1 MKKTILLS
9 LMASSLLAEDDGVFM
24 SVGYQ
29 IGEAAQMVKN
39 TGEIQK
45 VSNAYENLNNLLTR
59 YNELK
64 QTASSTNSSTAQAVD
79 NLKESASR
87 LKTTPNTANQA
98 VSSALSSAVAMW
110 QVIASNLAN
119 NSLPTDKYNEI
130 NTISQSLQNT
140 LENKNTA
147 NNNITIENDY
157 EQLLTQASTIIS
169 TLQSQC
175 PGIDGGN
182 GKPWGINAS
191 GNACNIFG
199 STFSAIN
206 SMINSAKKAAEQ
218 ARRTAPEGPNQQ
230 SAFNSM
236 INSAKKAAE
245 QARRTAPE
253 GPNQQSAF
261 TDADFTKNLNQVS
274 SVINDTISYLKGDN
288 LATIYNTLQK
298 TPDSKGFH
306 SLVSR
311 SSYSYSLN
319 ETKYSEFQTTTKE
332 FGHNPF
338 RSVGLINSQSNNGAM
353 NGVGVQ
359 LGYKQFF
366 GKNKFFGI
374 RYYAFFDYNHAY
386 IKSNFFN
393 SASNVF
399 TYGAGS
405 DLLLNFINGGSDKNR
420 KVSFGIF
427 GGIALAG
434 TTWLNN
440 QSANLKIT
448 NSAYSAKIN
457 NTNFQFLF
465 NTGLRLQGIHH
476 GVELGVKIP
485 TINTNYYSFM
495 GAKLAFRRLYSVY
508 FNYVLAY

>member
-9 LMASSLLAEDDGVFM
+9 LMVSSLFAEDDGAYM

-64 QTASSTNSSTAQAVD
+64 QTASNTDSSTAQAID
-79 NLKESASR
+79 NLKETASR

-98 VSSALSSAVAMW
+98 VSSALSSAVGMW
-110 QVIASNLAN
+110 QVVASNLAN
-119 NSLPTDKYNEI
+119 NSLSTSEYNKI
-130 NTISQSLQNT
+130 NAISQLLQNT
-140 LENKNTA
+140 LENKND
-147 NNNITIENDY
+147 NLKIENDY
-157 EQLLTQASTIIS
+157 EHLLTQASTIIT

-182 GKPWGINAS
+182 GTPWGINAS
-191 GNACNIFG
+191 GNACAIFDN
-199 STFSAIN
+199 TFNAIN
-206 SMINSAKKAAEQ
+206 SMIDSAKKAAEQ
-218 ARRTAPEGPNQQ
+218 FRRTDPSQPQNQQ
-230 SAFNSM
+230 NAFN
-236 INSAKKAAE
+236 N
-245 QARRTAPE
+245 
-253 GPNQQSAF
+253 
-261 TDADFTKNLNQVS
+261 ADFNKNLNQVS

-288 LATIYNTLQK
+288 LETIYNTIQK
-298 TPDSKGFH
+298 TPNSKGFQ

-319 ETKYSEFQTTTKE
+319 ETQYSQFQTTTKE

-374 RYYAFFDYNHAY
+374 RYYGFFDYNYAY

-405 DLLLNFINGGSDKNR
+405 DLLLNFINGGSDRNR

-448 NSAYSAKIN
+448 NSAYNAKIN

-495 GAKLAFRRLYSVY
+495 GAKLAYRRLYSLY
-508 FNYVLAY
+508 LNYVLAY

>member
-9 LMASSLLAEDDGVFM
+9 LMASSLFAENDGVFM

-29 IGEAAQMVKN
+29 IGEAVQQVKN

-64 QTASSTNSSTAQAVD
+64 QTASNTNSSTAQAID

-87 LKTTPNTANQA
+87 LKTTPNTAKEA
-98 VSSALSSAVAMW
+98 VSSVLSSAVGMW

-119 NSLPTDKYNEI
+119 NSLSSSEYEKLKAT
-130 NTISQSLQNT
+130 SQLLQNT
-140 LENKNTA
+140 LENKN
-147 NNNITIENDY
+147 NELTIGNDY
-157 EQLLTQASTIIS
+157 EHLLTQASTIIN

-191 GNACNIFG
+191 GNACTIFG
-199 STFSAIN
+199 NTFSAIT
-206 SMINSAKKAAEQ
+206 SMIDSAKKAAEQ
-218 ARRTAPEGPNQQ
+218 ARRTDPENPSQP
-230 SAFNSM
+230 S
-236 INSAKKAAE
+236 
-245 QARRTAPE
+245 T
-253 GPNQQSAF
+253 F
-261 TDADFTKNLNQVS
+261 TNADFTKNLNQVS

-298 TPDSKGFH
+298 TPDSKGFQ

-319 ETKYSEFQTTTKE
+319 ETQYSQFQTTTKE

-434 TTWLNN
+434 TTWLNS
-440 QSANLKIT
+440 QLVNLKTTTSIY
-448 NSAYSAKIN
+448 NAKIN

>member
-9 LMASSLLAEDDGVFM
+9 LMVSSLLAEDDGVFM

-45 VSNAYENLNNLLTR
+45 VSDAYENLNNLLTR

-64 QTASSTNSSTAQAVD
+64 QTASNTDLSTAQAID

-87 LKTTPNTANQA
+87 LKTAPNTANQA
-98 VSSALSSAVAMW
+98 VSQALSSAVGMW
-110 QVIASNLAN
+110 QVVASNLAN
-119 NSLPTDKYNEI
+119 NSLSSSEYEKLKAT
-130 NTISQSLQNT
+130 SQLLQNT
-140 LENKNTA
+140 LENKN
-147 NNNITIENDY
+147 NELTINNDY
-157 EQLLTQASTIIS
+157 DHLLTQASTIIS

-199 STFSAIN
+199 NTFSAIT
-206 SMINSAKKAAEQ
+206 SMIDSAKKAAEQ
-218 ARRTAPEGPNQQ
+218 SRRTSPESPNQQ
-230 SAFNSM
+230 NAFSN
-236 INSAKKAAE
+236 
-245 QARRTAPE
+245 
-253 GPNQQSAF
+253 
-261 TDADFTKNLNQVS
+261 ADFNKNLNQVS

-288 LATIYNTLQK
+288 LETIYNTIQK
-298 TPDSKGFH
+298 TPDSKGFQ

-319 ETKYSEFQTTTKE
+319 ETQYSQFQTTTKE

-405 DLLLNFINGGSDKNR
+405 DLLLNFINGGSNQNR
-420 KVSFGIF
+420 KVSFGLF

-434 TTWLNN
+434 TTWLNS
-440 QSANLKIT
+440 QFVNLKT
-448 NSAYSAKIN
+448 TTSAYNAKIN

-495 GAKLAFRRLYSVY
+495 GAKLAYRRLYSVY

>member
-1 MKKTILLS
+1 MKKTILLP
-9 LMASSLLAEDDGVFM
+9 LMASSLLAENDGVFM

-29 IGEAAQMVKN
+29 IGEAVQQVKN

-64 QTASSTNSSTAQAVD
+64 QTASNTDSSTTQAID

-87 LKTTPNTANQA
+87 LKTTPNSANQA
-98 VSSALSSAVAMW
+98 VSSALSSAVGMW
-110 QVIASNLAN
+110 QVIASNLA
-119 NSLPTDKYNEI
+119 SGTLPTDKYNEI
-130 NTISQSLQNT
+130 NAISQLLQNT
-140 LENKNTA
+140 LENKN
-147 NNNITIENDY
+147 NDLKIENDY
-157 EQLLTQASTIIS
+157 DQLLTQASTIIN

-199 STFSAIN
+199 NTFNAIT
-206 SMINSAKKAAEQ
+206 SMIDSAKKAAEQ
-218 ARRTAPEGPNQQ
+218 ARRTDPENPN
-230 SAFNSM
+230 
-236 INSAKKAAE
+236 K
-245 QARRTAPE
+245 
-253 GPNQQSAF
+253 PNTF
-261 TDADFTKNLNQVS
+261 TNADFNKNLNQVS
-274 SVINDTISYLKGDN
+274 SVINDTISYLKEDN

-298 TPDSKGFH
+298 TPDSKGFQ

-319 ETKYSEFQTTTKE
+319 ETQYSQFQTTTKE

-420 KVSFGIF
+420 KISFGIF

-434 TTWLNN
+434 TTWLNS
-440 QSANLKIT
+440 QLVNLKTTTSIY
-448 NSAYSAKIN
+448 NAKIN

-495 GAKLAFRRLYSVY
+495 GAKLAYRRLYSVY

>member
-9 LMASSLLAEDDGVFM
+9 LMVSSLLAENDGVFM

-29 IGEAAQMVKN
+29 IGEAVQQVKN

-64 QTASSTNSSTAQAVD
+64 QTASNTNSSTAQAID
-79 NLKESASR
+79 NLKESANR
-87 LKTTPNTANQA
+87 LKTTPNSANQA
-98 VSSALSSAVAMW
+98 VSSALSSAVGMW
-110 QVIASNLAN
+110 QVIVSNLAN
-119 NSLPTDKYNEI
+119 NSLSTSEYDKI
-130 NTISQSLQNT
+130 NAISQLLQNT

-147 NNNITIENDY
+147 NNNTTIDNDASK
-157 EQLLTQASTIIS
+157 LLDDAKTIIS

-206 SMINSAKKAAEQ
+206 SMIDSAKKAAAE
-218 ARRTAPEGPNQQ
+218 ARRTSPEGPNQQ
-230 SAFNSM
+230 STFN
-236 INSAKKAAE
+236 N
-245 QARRTAPE
+245 
-253 GPNQQSAF
+253 
-261 TDADFTKNLNQVS
+261 ADFNKNLNQVS

-298 TPDSKGFH
+298 TPGSKGLN
-306 SLVSR
+306 LVSR

-319 ETKYSEFQTTTKE
+319 ETQYSEFQTTTKE

-434 TTWLNN
+434 TTWLNS

-495 GAKLAFRRLYSVY
+495 GAKLAYRRLYSVY

>member
-9 LMASSLLAEDDGVFM
+9 LMVSSLLAEDDGVFM

-64 QTASSTNSSTAQAVD
+64 QTASNTDSSTAQAIN
-79 NLKESASR
+79 NLKESANR

-119 NSLPTDKYNEI
+119 NSLPTSEYEKI

-147 NNNITIENDY
+147 NNNTTIENDY
-157 EQLLTQASTIIS
+157 DQLLTQARTIIN

-182 GKPWGINAS
+182 GKPWGINAN

-199 STFSAIN
+199 NTFSAIN
-206 SMINSAKKAAEQ
+206 SMIDSAKEAAKQ
-218 ARRTAPEGPNQQ
+218 FRRTDPSHSPSQPNQPNTFTN
-230 SAFNSM
+230 ANFN
-236 INSAKKAAE
+236 
-245 QARRTAPE
+245 
-253 GPNQQSAF
+253 
-261 TDADFTKNLNQVS
+261 KNLNQVS
-274 SVINDTISYLKGDN
+274 SVINDTISYLKGEN

-298 TPDSKGFH
+298 TPGSKGFK

-319 ETKYSEFQTTTKE
+319 ETQYSEFQTTTKE

-420 KVSFGIF
+420 KISFGIF

-434 TTWLNN
+434 TTWLNS
-440 QSANLKIT
+440 QFVNLKTTTSIY
-448 NSAYSAKIN
+448 NAKIN

>member
-9 LMASSLLAEDDGVFM
+9 LMASSLFAEDDGAYM

-64 QTASSTNSSTAQAVD
+64 QTASSTDSSTAQAIG

-98 VSSALSSAVAMW
+98 VSSALSSAVGMW
-110 QVIASNLAN
+110 QVVASNLAN
-119 NSLPTDKYNEI
+119 NSLSTDKYNQI
-130 NTISQSLQNT
+130 NAISQSLQNT
-140 LENKNTA
+140 LENKN
-147 NNNITIENDY
+147 NDLKIENDY
-157 EQLLTQASTIIS
+157 DQLLTQASTIIS

-191 GNACNIFG
+191 GNACAIFG
-199 STFSAIN
+199 NTFSAIN
-206 SMINSAKKAAEQ
+206 SMIDSAKKAAAD
-218 ARRTAPEGPNQQ
+218 ARRTSPESPNQ
-230 SAFNSM
+230 
-236 INSAKKAAE
+236 
-245 QARRTAPE
+245 
-253 GPNQQSAF
+253 PNAF
-261 TDADFTKNLNQVS
+261 TNADFNKNLNEVS

-288 LATIYNTLQK
+288 LATIYNTIQK
-298 TPDSKGFH
+298 TPGSKGFQ

-319 ETKYSEFQTTTKE
+319 ETQYSEFQTTTKE

-374 RYYAFFDYNHAY
+374 RYYGFFDYNYAY

-495 GAKLAFRRLYSVY
+495 GAKLAYRRLYSVY

>member
-9 LMASSLLAEDDGVFM
+9 LMASSLLAENDGVFM

-29 IGEAAQMVKN
+29 IGEAVQQVKN

-64 QTASSTNSSTAQAVD
+64 QTASNTNSSTAQAID

-87 LKTTPNTANQA
+87 LKTTPNSANQA
-98 VSSALSSAVAMW
+98 VSSALSSAVGMW
-110 QVIASNLAN
+110 QVIASNLA
-119 NSLPTDKYNEI
+119 SGTLPTDKYNQI
-130 NTISQSLQNT
+130 NAISQLLQNT
-140 LENKNTA
+140 LNKNNELT
-147 NNNITIENDY
+147 TGNDY
-157 EQLLTQASTIIS
+157 EHLLTQASTIIN

-199 STFSAIN
+199 STFSAIT
-206 SMINSAKKAAEQ
+206 SMIDSAKKAAEQ
-218 ARRTAPEGPNQQ
+218 FRRTDPSQPQ
-230 SAFNSM
+230 
-236 INSAKKAAE
+236 
-245 QARRTAPE
+245 
-253 GPNQQSAF
+253 NQQSAF
-261 TDADFTKNLNQVS
+261 TDADFNKNLNQVS

-319 ETKYSEFQTTTKE
+319 ETQYSEFQTTTKE

>member
-9 LMASSLLAEDDGVFM
+9 LMVSSLFAEDDGAFM

-64 QTASSTNSSTAQAVD
+64 QTASNTDSSTTQAIN

-98 VSSALSSAVAMW
+98 VSSALSSAVGMW
-110 QVIASNLAN
+110 QVVASNLA
-119 NSLPTDKYNEI
+119 SGTLPTNKYNEI
-130 NTISQSLQNT
+130 NAISQLLQNT

-147 NNNITIENDY
+147 NNNTTIDNDASK
-157 EQLLTQASTIIS
+157 LLDDAKTIIS

-191 GNACNIFG
+191 GNACTIFG
-199 STFSAIN
+199 NTFNAIN
-206 SMINSAKKAAEQ
+206 SMIDSAKKAAAD
-218 ARRTAPEGPNQQ
+218 ARRTSPDNQNTPT
-230 SAFNSM
+230 A
-236 INSAKKAAE
+236 IN
-245 QARRTAPE
+245 P
-253 GPNQQSAF
+253 
-261 TDADFTKNLNQVS
+261 DFTKNLNQVS

-288 LATIYNTLQK
+288 LETIYNTIQK
-298 TPDSKGFH
+298 TPGSKGFH

-319 ETKYSEFQTTTKE
+319 ETQYSQFQTTTKE

-476 GVELGVKIP
+476 GIELGVKIP

-495 GAKLAFRRLYSVY
+495 GAKLAYRRLYSLY

>member
-9 LMASSLLAEDDGVFM
+9 LMVSSLLAEDDGVFM

-64 QTASSTNSSTAQAVD
+64 QTASNTDSSTTQAIN

-98 VSSALSSAVAMW
+98 VSSALSSAVGMW
-110 QVIASNLAN
+110 QVVASNLAN
-119 NSLPTDKYNEI
+119 NSLPTNKYNEI
-130 NTISQSLQNT
+130 NAISQLLQNT
-140 LENKNTA
+140 LENKN
-147 NNNITIENDY
+147 NDLKIENDY
-157 EQLLTQASTIIS
+157 DQLLTQASTIIT

-175 PGIDGGN
+175 PSIDGGN

-191 GNACNIFG
+191 GNACTIFG
-199 STFSAIN
+199 NTFNAIN
-206 SMINSAKKAAEQ
+206 SMIDSAKKAAEQ
-218 ARRTAPEGPNQQ
+218 ARRTDPEGPNQ
-230 SAFNSM
+230 
-236 INSAKKAAE
+236 
-245 QARRTAPE
+245 P
-253 GPNQQSAF
+253 SAF
-261 TDADFTKNLNQVS
+261 TNADFTKNLNQVS

-319 ETKYSEFQTTTKE
+319 ETQYSEFQTTTKE

-420 KVSFGIF
+420 KISFGIF

-434 TTWLNN
+434 TTWLNS
-440 QSANLKIT
+440 QLVNLKTTTSIY
-448 NSAYSAKIN
+448 NAKIN

-495 GAKLAFRRLYSVY
+495 GAKLAYRRLYSLY
-508 FNYVLAY
+508 LNYVLAY

>member
-9 LMASSLLAEDDGVFM
+9 LIASSLLAEDDGVFM

-64 QTASSTNSSTAQAVD
+64 QTASNTNSSTAQAID

-87 LKTTPNTANQA
+87 LKTAPNTTKEA
-98 VSSALSSAVAMW
+98 VSSALSSAVGMW
-110 QVIASNLAN
+110 QVIVSNLAN
-119 NSLPTDKYNEI
+119 GTLPTDKYNEI

-147 NNNITIENDY
+147 NNNTTIDNDY
-157 EQLLTQASTIIS
+157 EHLLGQASTIIS

-175 PGIDGGN
+175 PRIDGGN

-199 STFSAIN
+199 NTFNAIN
-206 SMINSAKKAAEQ
+206 SMIDSAKKAAAQ
-218 ARRTAPEGPNQQ
+218 FRRTDPSQGANQQ
-230 SAFNSM
+230 NAFN
-236 INSAKKAAE
+236 N
-245 QARRTAPE
+245 
-253 GPNQQSAF
+253 
-261 TDADFTKNLNQVS
+261 ADFNKNLNQVS
-274 SVINDTISYLKGDN
+274 SVINDTISYLKGEN
-288 LATIYNTLQK
+288 LETIYNTLQK
-298 TPDSKGFH
+298 TPGSKGFQ

-319 ETKYSEFQTTTKE
+319 ETQYSEFQTTTKE
-332 FGHNPF
+332 FGYNPF

-405 DLLLNFINGGSDKNR
+405 DLLLNFINGGSNQNR
-420 KVSFGIF
+420 KISFGIF

-434 TTWLNN
+434 TTWLNS
-440 QSANLKIT
+440 QFVNLKTTTSIY
-448 NSAYSAKIN
+448 NAKIN

>member
-9 LMASSLLAEDDGVFM
+9 LMVSSLLAEDDGVFM

-64 QTASSTNSSTAQAVD
+64 QTASNTNSSTAQAID

-98 VSSALSSAVAMW
+98 VSSALSSAVGMW

-119 NSLPTDKYNEI
+119 GTLPTDKYNEI
-130 NTISQSLQNT
+130 NTISQLLQNT

-147 NNNITIENDY
+147 NNNTIENDY
-157 EQLLTQASTIIS
+157 EQLLTQASTIIN

-199 STFSAIN
+199 NTFNAIT
-206 SMINSAKKAAEQ
+206 SMIDSAKKAATES
-218 ARRTAPEGPNQQ
+218 RRTNDPSQG
-230 SAFNSM
+230 
-236 INSAKKAAE
+236 
-245 QARRTAPE
+245 T
-253 GPNQQSAF
+253 NQQSAF
-261 TDADFTKNLNQVS
+261 TDANFTKNLNQVS
-274 SVINDTISYLKGDN
+274 SVINDTISYLKGEN

-298 TPDSKGFH
+298 TPGSKGFQ

-311 SSYSYSLN
+311 SSHSYSLN
-319 ETKYSEFQTTTKE
+319 ETKYSQFQTTTKE
-332 FGHNPF
+332 FGNNPF

-374 RYYAFFDYNHAY
+374 RYYTFFDYNHAY

-405 DLLLNFINGGSDKNR
+405 DLLLNLINGGSDKNR

-434 TTWLNN
+434 TTWLNS
-440 QSANLKIT
+440 QFVNLKTTTSIY
-448 NSAYSAKIN
+448 NAKIN

>member
-9 LMASSLLAEDDGVFM
+9 LMVSSLLAENDGVFM

-29 IGEAAQMVKN
+29 IGEAVQQVKN

-64 QTASSTNSSTAQAVD
+64 QTASNTDSSTAQAID

-98 VSSALSSAVAMW
+98 VFSALSSAVGMW

-119 NSLPTDKYNEI
+119 NSLSTSEYNQI
-130 NTISQSLQNT
+130 NAISQLLQNT
-140 LENKNTA
+140 LENKN
-147 NNNITIENDY
+147 NDLKIENDY
-157 EQLLTQASTIIS
+157 DQLLTQASTIIS

-191 GNACNIFG
+191 GNACTIFG
-199 STFSAIN
+199 STFSAIT
-206 SMINSAKKAAEQ
+206 SMIDSAKEAAKQ
-218 ARRTAPEGPNQQ
+218 ARRDNPEGPNQ
-230 SAFNSM
+230 
-236 INSAKKAAE
+236 
-245 QARRTAPE
+245 P
-253 GPNQQSAF
+253 SAF
-261 TDADFTKNLNQVS
+261 TNADFTKNLNQVS

-319 ETKYSEFQTTTKE
+319 ETQYSQFQTTTKE

-386 IKSNFFN
+386 IKSNLFN

-434 TTWLNN
+434 TTWLNS
-440 QSANLKIT
+440 QFMNLKT
-448 NSAYSAKIN
+448 TTSAYSAKIN

-476 GVELGVKIP
+476 GIELGVKIP

-495 GAKLAFRRLYSVY
+495 GAKLAYRRLYSVY
-508 FNYVLAY
+508 LNYVLAY

>member
-1 MKKTILLS
+1 MKKTILLP
-9 LMASSLLAEDDGVFM
+9 LMASSLLAENDGVFM

-29 IGEAAQMVKN
+29 IGEAVQQVKN

-64 QTASSTNSSTAQAVD
+64 QTASNTDSSTTQAIN

-87 LKTTPNTANQA
+87 LKTTPNSANQA
-98 VSSALSSAVAMW
+98 VSSALSSAVGMW

-119 NSLPTDKYNEI
+119 NSLSTSEYNKI
-130 NTISQSLQNT
+130 NAISQLLQNT
-140 LENKNTA
+140 LENKN
-147 NNNITIENDY
+147 NELTIANDY
-157 EQLLTQASTIIS
+157 DQLLTQASTIIS

-175 PGIDGGN
+175 PGIVGGN

-191 GNACNIFG
+191 GNACAIFG
-199 STFSAIN
+199 NTFNAIT
-206 SMINSAKKAAEQ
+206 SMINSAKKAAAQ
-218 ARRTAPEGPNQQ
+218 ARRTDPENPNQQ
-230 SAFNSM
+230 N
-236 INSAKKAAE
+236 
-245 QARRTAPE
+245 
-253 GPNQQSAF
+253 AF
-261 TDADFTKNLNQVS
+261 TNADFNKNLNQVS

-298 TPDSKGFH
+298 TPGSKGFQ

-319 ETKYSEFQTTTKE
+319 ETKYSQFQTTTKE

-338 RSVGLINSQSNNGAM
+338 RSVGLINSQINNGAM

-420 KVSFGIF
+420 KISFGIF

-434 TTWLNN
+434 TTWLNS
-440 QSANLKIT
+440 QLVNLKTTTSIY
-448 NSAYSAKIN
+448 NAKIN

-495 GAKLAFRRLYSVY
+495 GAKLAYRRLYSVY

>member
-9 LMASSLLAEDDGVFM
+9 LMASSLFAEDDGAFM

-64 QTASSTNSSTAQAVD
+64 QTATNTDSSTAQAIN

-87 LKTTPNTANQA
+87 LKTTPNSTNQA
-98 VSSALSSAVAMW
+98 VSSALSSAVGMW

-119 NSLPTDKYNEI
+119 NSLSTSEYNKI
-130 NTISQSLQNT
+130 NAISQLLQNT
-140 LENKNTA
+140 LENKN
-147 NNNITIENDY
+147 NELTIGNDY
-157 EQLLTQASTIIS
+157 DQLLTQASTIIN

-191 GNACNIFG
+191 GNACSIFG
-199 STFSAIN
+199 NTFNAIT
-206 SMINSAKKAAEQ
+206 SMIDSAKKAAAE
-218 ARRTAPEGPNQQ
+218 ARRTSPE
-230 SAFNSM
+230 S
-236 INSAKKAAE
+236 
-245 QARRTAPE
+245 
-253 GPNQQSAF
+253 PNQQSAF
-261 TDADFTKNLNQVS
+261 TNANFTKNLNQVS
-274 SVINDTISYLKGDN
+274 SVINDTISYLKGEN

-298 TPDSKGFH
+298 TPGSKGFQ

-399 TYGAGS
+399 TYGTGS

-420 KVSFGIF
+420 KISFGIF

-434 TTWLNN
+434 TTWLNS

>member
-9 LMASSLLAEDDGVFM
+9 LMASSLFAEDDGVFM

-29 IGEAAQMVKN
+29 IGEAVQQVKN

-64 QTASSTNSSTAQAVD
+64 QTASNTNSSTAQAIN

-87 LKTTPNTANQA
+87 LKTTPNSANQA
-98 VSSALSSAVAMW
+98 VSSALSSAVGMW

-119 NSLPTDKYNEI
+119 GTLPTSEYDKI
-130 NTISQSLQNT
+130 NAISQLLQNT
-140 LENKNTA
+140 LENKN
-147 NNNITIENDY
+147 NDLKIENDY
-157 EQLLTQASTIIS
+157 EHLLTQANTIIS

-199 STFSAIN
+199 NTFNAIN
-206 SMINSAKKAAEQ
+206 SMISSAKKAAAD
-218 ARRTAPEGPNQQ
+218 ARRTSPDNQNTPT
-230 SAFNSM
+230 A
-236 INSAKKAAE
+236 IN
-245 QARRTAPE
+245 P
-253 GPNQQSAF
+253 
-261 TDADFTKNLNQVS
+261 DFTKNLNQVS

-288 LATIYNTLQK
+288 LETIYNTLQK
-298 TPDSKGFH
+298 TPGSKGLQ

-319 ETKYSEFQTTTKE
+319 ETQYSQFQTTTKE

-374 RYYAFFDYNHAY
+374 RYYGFFDYNYAY

-448 NSAYSAKIN
+448 NSTYNAKIN

-495 GAKLAFRRLYSVY
+495 GAKLAYRRLYSVY

>member
-29 IGEAAQMVKN
+29 IGEATQMVKN

-64 QTASSTNSSTAQAVD
+64 QTASNTNSSTAQAID

-98 VSSALSSAVAMW
+98 VSSALSSAVGMW

-119 NSLPTDKYNEI
+119 NSLPTSEYNQI
-130 NTISQSLQNT
+130 NAISQLLQNT
-140 LENKNTA
+140 LNKNNDLTIA
-147 NNNITIENDY
+147 NDHD
-157 EQLLTQASTIIS
+157 QLLGQANTIIS

-175 PGIDGGN
+175 PKIDGGN

-199 STFSAIN
+199 DTFNAIT
-206 SMINSAKKAAEQ
+206 SMINNAKEAAAQ
-218 ARRTAPEGPNQQ
+218 SRRTDPENPNKQ
-230 SAFNSM
+230 N
-236 INSAKKAAE
+236 
-245 QARRTAPE
+245 T
-253 GPNQQSAF
+253 F
-261 TDADFTKNLNQVS
+261 TNADFNKNLNQVS
-274 SVINDTISYLKGDN
+274 SVINDTISYLKGEN
-288 LATIYNTLQK
+288 LKTIYNTLQK
-298 TPDSKGFH
+298 TPGSKGFQ

-319 ETKYSEFQTTTKE
+319 ETQYSEFQTTTKE
-332 FGHNPF
+332 FGNNPF

-405 DLLLNFINGGSDKNR
+405 DLLLNFINGGSNQNR
-420 KVSFGIF
+420 RVSFGIF

-434 TTWLNN
+434 TTWLNS
-440 QSANLKIT
+440 QFVNLKTTTSIY
-448 NSAYSAKIN
+448 NAKIN

>member
-9 LMASSLLAEDDGVFM
+9 LMASSLFAEDDGAYM

-64 QTASSTNSSTAQAVD
+64 QTASNTDSSTAQAIG
-79 NLKESASR
+79 NLKESANR

-98 VSSALSSAVAMW
+98 VSSALSSAVGMW
-110 QVIASNLAN
+110 QVIASNLA
-119 NSLPTDKYNEI
+119 SGTLPTDKYNQI
-130 NTISQSLQNT
+130 NATSQLLQNT
-140 LENKNTA
+140 LENKN
-147 NNNITIENDY
+147 NNLTIGNDY
-157 EQLLTQASTIIS
+157 DQLLTQASTIIS

-191 GNACNIFG
+191 GNACAIFG
-199 STFSAIN
+199 NTFNAIN
-206 SMINSAKKAAEQ
+206 SMIDSAKKAAAE
-218 ARRTAPEGPNQQ
+218 ARRTSPESPNQQ
-230 SAFNSM
+230 SAFL
-236 INSAKKAAE
+236 
-245 QARRTAPE
+245 
-253 GPNQQSAF
+253 PN
-261 TDADFTKNLNQVS
+261 ADFNKNLNQVS

-288 LATIYNTLQK
+288 LETIYNAIQK
-298 TPDSKGFH
+298 TPNSKGFQ

-319 ETKYSEFQTTTKE
+319 ETQYSQFQTTTKE

-374 RYYAFFDYNHAY
+374 RYYGFFDYNYAY

-476 GVELGVKIP
+476 GIELGVKIP

-495 GAKLAFRRLYSVY
+495 GAKLAYRRLYSLY
-508 FNYVLAY
+508 LNYVLAY

>member
-1 MKKTILLS
+1 
-9 LMASSLLAEDDGVFM
+9 MASSLLAENDGVFM

-29 IGEAAQMVKN
+29 IGEAVQQVKN

-64 QTASSTNSSTAQAVD
+64 QTASSTDSSTTQAID

-98 VSSALSSAVAMW
+98 VSSALSSAVGMW

-119 NSLPTDKYNEI
+119 GTLPTDKYNQI
-130 NTISQSLQNT
+130 NAISQLLQNT
-140 LENKNTA
+140 LNKN
-147 NNNITIENDY
+147 NNLTIANDY
-157 EQLLTQASTIIS
+157 DQLLTQANTIIS

-182 GKPWGINAS
+182 GKPWGINAN
-191 GNACNIFG
+191 GNACTIFG
-199 STFSAIN
+199 STFNAIN
-206 SMINSAKKAAEQ
+206 SMIDSAKKAAAE
-218 ARRTAPEGPNQQ
+218 ARRTSPESPNQP
-230 SAFNSM
+230 SAFN
-236 INSAKKAAE
+236 N
-245 QARRTAPE
+245 
-253 GPNQQSAF
+253 
-261 TDADFTKNLNQVS
+261 ADFNKNLNQVS

-311 SSYSYSLN
+311 SGYSYSLN
-319 ETKYSEFQTTTKE
+319 ETQYSQFQTTTKE

-434 TTWLNN
+434 TTWLNS
-440 QSANLKIT
+440 QLVNLKTTTSIY
-448 NSAYSAKIN
+448 NAKIN

-495 GAKLAFRRLYSVY
+495 GAKLAYRRLYSVY

>member
-1 MKKTILLS
+1 MKKTILLP
-9 LMASSLLAEDDGVFM
+9 LMASSLLAENDGVFM

-29 IGEAAQMVKN
+29 IGEAVQQVKN

-64 QTASSTNSSTAQAVD
+64 QTASNTDSSTAQAIN
-79 NLKESASR
+79 NLKESTSR
-87 LKTTPNTANQA
+87 LKTTPNSVNQA
-98 VSSALSSAVAMW
+98 VSSALSSAVGMW

-119 NSLPTDKYNEI
+119 NSLSTSEYDKI
-130 NTISQSLQNT
+130 NAISQLLQNT
-140 LENKNTA
+140 LENKN
-147 NNNITIENDY
+147 NNLTIGNDY
-157 EQLLTQASTIIS
+157 EHLLTQASTIIN

-191 GNACNIFG
+191 GNACTIFG
-199 STFSAIN
+199 NTFNAIN
-206 SMINSAKKAAEQ
+206 SMISSAKKAAEQ
-218 ARRTAPEGPNQQ
+218 ARRTAPESPNQ
-230 SAFNSM
+230 
-236 INSAKKAAE
+236 
-245 QARRTAPE
+245 P
-253 GPNQQSAF
+253 SAF
-261 TDADFTKNLNQVS
+261 TNADFNKNLNQVS

-298 TPDSKGFH
+298 TPGSKGFH

-319 ETKYSEFQTTTKE
+319 ETQYSQFQTTTKE

-374 RYYAFFDYNHAY
+374 RYYAFFDYNHA
-386 IKSNFFN
+386 
-393 SASNVF
+393 
-399 TYGAGS
+399 
-405 DLLLNFINGGSDKNR
+405 
-420 KVSFGIF
+420 
-427 GGIALAG
+427 
-434 TTWLNN
+434 
-440 QSANLKIT
+440 
-448 NSAYSAKIN
+448 
-457 NTNFQFLF
+457 
-465 NTGLRLQGIHH
+465 
-476 GVELGVKIP
+476 
-485 TINTNYYSFM
+485 
-495 GAKLAFRRLYSVY
+495 
-508 FNYVLAY
+508 

>member
-1 MKKTILLS
+1 MKKTILLP
-9 LMASSLLAEDDGVFM
+9 LMASSLLAENDGVFM

-29 IGEAAQMVKN
+29 IGEAVQQVKN

-64 QTASSTNSSTAQAVD
+64 QTASNTNSSTAQAIN

-87 LKTTPNTANQA
+87 LKTTPNSANQA
-98 VSSALSSAVAMW
+98 VSSALSSAVGMW
-110 QVIASNLAN
+110 QVVASNLA
-119 NSLPTDKYNEI
+119 SGTLPTDKYNQI
-130 NTISQSLQNT
+130 NAISQLLQNT
-140 LENKNTA
+140 LENKN
-147 NNNITIENDY
+147 NDLTIANDY
-157 EQLLTQASTIIS
+157 DQLLTQASTIIT

-191 GNACNIFG
+191 GNACTIFG
-199 STFSAIN
+199 NTFNAIT
-206 SMINSAKKAAEQ
+206 SMIDSAKKAAAD
-218 ARRTAPEGPNQQ
+218 ARRTAPEGP
-230 SAFNSM
+230 
-236 INSAKKAAE
+236 
-245 QARRTAPE
+245 T
-253 GPNQQSAF
+253 QQSAF
-261 TDADFTKNLNQVS
+261 TNADFNKNLNQVS

-319 ETKYSEFQTTTKE
+319 ETQYSQFQTTTKE

-434 TTWLNN
+434 TTWLNS

-476 GVELGVKIP
+476 GIELGVKIP

-495 GAKLAFRRLYSVY
+495 GAKLAYRRLYSVY

>member
-9 LMASSLLAEDDGVFM
+9 LMASSLLAENDGVFM

-64 QTASSTNSSTAQAVD
+64 QTASNTDSSTAQAID

-87 LKTTPNTANQA
+87 LKTTPNSANQA

-119 NSLPTDKYNEI
+119 NSLPTNEYEKI

-140 LENKNTA
+140 LENKN
-147 NNNITIENDY
+147 NDLTIGNDY
-157 EQLLTQASTIIS
+157 EHLLTQASTIIS

-175 PGIDGGN
+175 PSVDGGN

-199 STFSAIN
+199 NTFSAIN
-206 SMINSAKKAAEQ
+206 SMIDSAKKAAEQ
-218 ARRTAPEGPNQQ
+218 SRRNDPESLNQP
-230 SAFNSM
+230 SAL
-236 INSAKKAAE
+236 IN
-245 QARRTAPE
+245 
-253 GPNQQSAF
+253 
-261 TDADFTKNLNQVS
+261 ADFTKNLNEVS

-298 TPDSKGFH
+298 TPDSKGFQ

-319 ETKYSEFQTTTKE
+319 ETQYSEFQTTTKE

-405 DLLLNFINGGSDKNR
+405 DLLLNFINGGSNQNR
-420 KVSFGIF
+420 KISFGIF

-434 TTWLNN
+434 TTWLNS
-440 QSANLKIT
+440 QFVNLKTTTSIY
-448 NSAYSAKIN
+448 NAKIN

-495 GAKLAFRRLYSVY
+495 GAKLAYRRLYSVY

>member
-29 IGEAAQMVKN
+29 IGEAVQQVKN

-64 QTASSTNSSTAQAVD
+64 QTASNTNSSTAQAIN
-79 NLKESASR
+79 NLKESANR

-98 VSSALSSAVAMW
+98 VSSVLSSAVGMW

-119 NSLPTDKYNEI
+119 NSLPTNEYNKI
-130 NTISQSLQNT
+130 NAISQLLQNT

-147 NNNITIENDY
+147 NNNTTIDNDY
-157 EQLLTQASTIIS
+157 EHLLGQASTIIN

-191 GNACNIFG
+191 GNACAIFG
-199 STFSAIN
+199 NTFNAIT
-206 SMINSAKKAAEQ
+206 SMIDSAKKAAAES
-218 ARRTAPEGPNQQ
+218 RRTNDPSQG
-230 SAFNSM
+230 
-236 INSAKKAAE
+236 
-245 QARRTAPE
+245 T
-253 GPNQQSAF
+253 NQQSAF
-261 TDADFTKNLNQVS
+261 TDANFTKNLNQVS
-274 SVINDTISYLKGDN
+274 SVINDTISYLKGEN
-288 LATIYNTLQK
+288 LETIYNTLQK
-298 TPDSKGFH
+298 TPDSKGFQG
-306 SLVSR
+306 LVSR

-319 ETKYSEFQTTTKE
+319 ETQYSQFQTTTKE

-420 KVSFGIF
+420 KISFGIF

-434 TTWLNN
+434 TTWLNS
-440 QSANLKIT
+440 QFVNLKTTTSIY
-448 NSAYSAKIN
+448 NAKIN

>member
-9 LMASSLLAEDDGVFM
+9 LMASSLLAENDGVFM

-29 IGEAAQMVKN
+29 IGEAVQQVKN

-64 QTASSTNSSTAQAVD
+64 QTASNTNSSTTQAID

-87 LKTTPNTANQA
+87 LKTTPNSANQA
-98 VSSALSSAVAMW
+98 VSSALSSAVGMW
-110 QVIASNLAN
+110 QVVASNLAN
-119 NSLPTDKYNEI
+119 NSLSTSEYDKI
-130 NTISQSLQNT
+130 NAISQVLQNT
-140 LENKNTA
+140 LENKN
-147 NNNITIENDY
+147 NNLTIANDY
-157 EQLLTQASTIIS
+157 EQLLGQASTIIS

-199 STFSAIN
+199 NTFSAIT
-206 SMINSAKKAAEQ
+206 SMIDSAKKAAAE
-218 ARRTAPEGPNQQ
+218 ARRTSPDNQNTPT
-230 SAFNSM
+230 A
-236 INSAKKAAE
+236 IN
-245 QARRTAPE
+245 P
-253 GPNQQSAF
+253 
-261 TDADFTKNLNQVS
+261 DFTKNLNQVS

-298 TPDSKGFH
+298 TPDSKGFQ

-319 ETKYSEFQTTTKE
+319 ETQYSQFQTTTKE

-434 TTWLNN
+434 TTWLNS
-440 QSANLKIT
+440 QLVNLKT
-448 NSAYSAKIN
+448 TTSAYSAKIN

-495 GAKLAFRRLYSVY
+495 GAKLAYRRLYSVY

>member
-9 LMASSLLAEDDGVFM
+9 LMASSLFAEDDGAYM

-64 QTASSTNSSTAQAVD
+64 QTATNTNSSTTQAID

-98 VSSALSSAVAMW
+98 VSSALSSAVGMW

-119 NSLPTDKYNEI
+119 NSLSTSEYNKI
-130 NTISQSLQNT
+130 NTISQLLQNT
-140 LENKNTA
+140 LENKN
-147 NNNITIENDY
+147 NDLKIENDY
-157 EQLLTQASTIIS
+157 DHLLTQAGTIIN

-175 PGIDGGN
+175 PGVDGGN

-191 GNACNIFG
+191 GNACAIFG
-199 STFSAIN
+199 NTFNAIN
-206 SMINSAKKAAEQ
+206 SMIDSAKKAAAD
-218 ARRTAPEGPNQQ
+218 ARRTSPENPNQQ
-230 SAFNSM
+230 SAFN
-236 INSAKKAAE
+236 N
-245 QARRTAPE
+245 
-253 GPNQQSAF
+253 
-261 TDADFTKNLNQVS
+261 ADFNKNLNQVS
-274 SVINDTISYLKGDN
+274 SIINDTISYLKGDN
-288 LATIYNTLQK
+288 LETIYNTIQK
-298 TPDSKGFH
+298 TPNSKGFQ

-319 ETKYSEFQTTTKE
+319 ETQYSQFQTTTKE

-374 RYYAFFDYNHAY
+374 RYYGFFDYNYAY

-405 DLLLNFINGGSDKNR
+405 DLLLNFINGGSDRNR

-476 GVELGVKIP
+476 GIELGVKIP

-495 GAKLAFRRLYSVY
+495 GAKLAYRRLYSLY
-508 FNYVLAY
+508 LNYVLAY

>member
-9 LMASSLLAEDDGVFM
+9 LMVSSLLAEDDGVFM

-64 QTASSTNSSTAQAVD
+64 QTASNTDSSTAQAID
-79 NLKESASR
+79 NLKESANR
-87 LKTTPNTANQA
+87 LKTTPNSTNQA
-98 VSSALSSAVAMW
+98 VSSALSSAVGMW
-110 QVIASNLAN
+110 QVVASNLA
-119 NSLPTDKYNEI
+119 SGTLPTNEYDKI
-130 NTISQSLQNT
+130 NAISQLLQNT
-140 LENKNTA
+140 LENKN
-147 NNNITIENDY
+147 NELKIENDY
-157 EQLLTQASTIIS
+157 DHLLTQASIIIS

-199 STFSAIN
+199 NTFNAIT
-206 SMINSAKKAAEQ
+206 SMINSAKKAAAQ
-218 ARRTAPEGPNQQ
+218 SRRNNPEKPNQ
-230 SAFNSM
+230 
-236 INSAKKAAE
+236 
-245 QARRTAPE
+245 
-253 GPNQQSAF
+253 PNTF
-261 TDADFTKNLNQVS
+261 TDADFNKNLNQVS

-298 TPDSKGFH
+298 TPGSKGFQ

-319 ETKYSEFQTTTKE
+319 ETQYSQFQTTTKE
-332 FGHNPF
+332 FGLNPF

-420 KVSFGIF
+420 KISFGIF

-434 TTWLNN
+434 TTWLNS

-476 GVELGVKIP
+476 GIELGVKIP

>member
-9 LMASSLLAEDDGVFM
+9 LVASSLFAENDGVFM

-45 VSNAYENLNNLLTR
+45 LSDTYENLDNLLTR

-64 QTASSTNSSTAQAVD
+64 QTATNTDSSTTQAIN
-79 NLKESASR
+79 NLKQSADR

-98 VSSALSSAVAMW
+98 VSSALSSAVGMW

-119 NSLPTDKYNEI
+119 NSLPTNKYNEI
-130 NTISQSLQNT
+130 NAISQLLQNT
-140 LENKNTA
+140 LENKN
-147 NNNITIENDY
+147 NDLTIANDY
-157 EQLLTQASTIIS
+157 DQLLTQASTIIN

-182 GKPWGINAS
+182 GAPWGINAS

-199 STFSAIN
+199 NTFSAIT
-206 SMINSAKKAAEQ
+206 SMIDSAKKTAEQ
-218 ARRTAPEGPNQQ
+218 SRRTGPENPNTPT
-230 SAFNSM
+230 A
-236 INSAKKAAE
+236 IN
-245 QARRTAPE
+245 P
-253 GPNQQSAF
+253 
-261 TDADFTKNLNQVS
+261 DFTKNLNQVS

-288 LATIYNTLQK
+288 LETIYNTIQK
-298 TPDSKGFH
+298 SPNSKGFQ

-319 ETKYSEFQTTTKE
+319 ETQYSQFQTTTKE

-338 RSVGLINSQSNNGAM
+338 RSVGLINSQTNNGAM

-405 DLLLNFINGGSDKNR
+405 DLLLNFINGGSDQNR
-420 KVSFGIF
+420 KISFGIF

-434 TTWLNN
+434 TTWLNS
-440 QSANLKIT
+440 QFVNLKTTT
-448 NSAYSAKIN
+448 NIYSAKIN

-476 GVELGVKIP
+476 GIELGVKIP
-485 TINTNYYSFM
+485 TINTNYYSFL
-495 GAKLAFRRLYSVY
+495 GAKLAYRRLYSVY
-508 FNYVLAY
+508 LNYVLAY

>member
-9 LMASSLLAEDDGVFM
+9 LMVSSLLAENDGVFM

-29 IGEAAQMVKN
+29 IGEAVQQVKN

-64 QTASSTNSSTAQAVD
+64 QTASNTDSSTAQAID
-79 NLKESASR
+79 NLKESAKR
-87 LKTTPNTANQA
+87 LKTTPNSANQA
-98 VSSALSSAVAMW
+98 VSQALSSAVGMW
-110 QVIASNLAN
+110 QVIASNLA
-119 NSLPTDKYNEI
+119 SGTLPTSEYEKLKA
-130 NTISQSLQNT
+130 TSQLLQNT
-140 LENKNTA
+140 LNKN
-147 NNNITIENDY
+147 NELTIANDY
-157 EQLLTQASTIIS
+157 DQLLTQASTIIN
-169 TLQSQC
+169 TLQNQC

-191 GNACNIFG
+191 GNACAIFG
-199 STFSAIN
+199 NTFSAIT
-206 SMINSAKKAAEQ
+206 SMIDSAKKAAEQ
-218 ARRTAPEGPNQQ
+218 FRRTDPSQPQ
-230 SAFNSM
+230 
-236 INSAKKAAE
+236 
-245 QARRTAPE
+245 
-253 GPNQQSAF
+253 NQQSAF
-261 TDADFTKNLNQVS
+261 TNADFNKNLNQVS

-288 LATIYNTLQK
+288 LETIYNTLQK
-298 TPDSKGFH
+298 TPDSKGFQ

-319 ETKYSEFQTTTKE
+319 ETQYSEFQTTTKE

-374 RYYAFFDYNHAY
+374 RYYAFFDYNYAY

-476 GVELGVKIP
+476 GIELGVKIP

-495 GAKLAFRRLYSVY
+495 GAKLAYRRLYSLY
-508 FNYVLAY
+508 LNYVLAY

>member
-1 MKKTILLS
+1 
-9 LMASSLLAEDDGVFM
+9 MASSLLAENDGVFM

-29 IGEAAQMVKN
+29 IGEAVQQVKN

-64 QTASSTNSSTAQAVD
+64 QTASNTNSSTAQAID

-98 VSSALSSAVAMW
+98 VSSALSSAVGMW
-110 QVIASNLAN
+110 QVIASNLA
-119 NSLPTDKYNEI
+119 SGTLPTDKYNEI
-130 NTISQSLQNT
+130 NAISQLLQNT
-140 LENKNTA
+140 LENKN
-147 NNNITIENDY
+147 NNLTIGNDY
-157 EQLLTQASTIIS
+157 EHLLTQASTIIN

-191 GNACNIFG
+191 GNACAIFG
-199 STFSAIN
+199 NTFSAIT
-206 SMINSAKKAAEQ
+206 SMIDSAKKAAAD
-218 ARRTAPEGPNQQ
+218 ARRTDPE
-230 SAFNSM
+230 S
-236 INSAKKAAE
+236 
-245 QARRTAPE
+245 
-253 GPNQQSAF
+253 PNQQSAF
-261 TDADFTKNLNQVS
+261 TNPDFNKNLNQVS

-319 ETKYSEFQTTTKE
+319 ETQYSQFQTTTKE

-434 TTWLNN
+434 TTWLNS
-440 QSANLKIT
+440 QFMNLKT
-448 NSAYSAKIN
+448 TTSTYNAKIN

-495 GAKLAFRRLYSVY
+495 GAKLAYRRLYSVY

>member
-9 LMASSLLAEDDGVFM
+9 LMASSLFAEDDGAYM

-64 QTASSTNSSTAQAVD
+64 QTASNTNSSTAQAIN

-87 LKTTPNTANQA
+87 LKTTPNSANQA
-98 VSSALSSAVAMW
+98 VSSALSSAVGMW
-110 QVIASNLAN
+110 QVIASNLA
-119 NSLPTDKYNEI
+119 SGTLPTNEYDKI
-130 NTISQSLQNT
+130 NAISQLLQNT

-147 NNNITIENDY
+147 NNNTTIDNDY
-157 EQLLTQASTIIS
+157 DQLLTQASTIIN

-199 STFSAIN
+199 STFNAIN
-206 SMINSAKKAAEQ
+206 SMIDSAKKAAAE
-218 ARRTAPEGPNQQ
+218 ARRTAPEGPNQ
-230 SAFNSM
+230 
-236 INSAKKAAE
+236 
-245 QARRTAPE
+245 P
-253 GPNQQSAF
+253 SAF
-261 TDADFTKNLNQVS
+261 TNADFNKNLNQVS

-319 ETKYSEFQTTTKE
+319 ETQYSQFQTTTKE

-434 TTWLNN
+434 TTWLNS

-495 GAKLAFRRLYSVY
+495 GAKLAYRRLYSLY
-508 FNYVLAY
+508 LNYVLAY

>member
-45 VSNAYENLNNLLTR
+45 ISNAYENLNNLLTR

-64 QTASSTNSSTAQAVD
+64 QTASNTDSSTAQAID
-79 NLKESASR
+79 NLKESANR

-119 NSLPTDKYNEI
+119 NSLSASEYGKLNA
-130 NTISQSLQNT
+130 ISQLLQNT

-147 NNNITIENDY
+147 NNNTTIDNDASK
-157 EQLLTQASTIIS
+157 LLDDAKTIIS

-199 STFSAIN
+199 NTFNAIT
-206 SMINSAKKAAEQ
+206 SMIDSAKKAAAQ
-218 ARRTAPEGPNQQ
+218 SRRTDPSQPNQ
-230 SAFNSM
+230 
-236 INSAKKAAE
+236 
-245 QARRTAPE
+245 
-253 GPNQQSAF
+253 PNTF
-261 TDADFTKNLNQVS
+261 TDADFNKNLNQVS
-274 SVINDTISYLKGDN
+274 SVINDTISYLKGEN
-288 LATIYNTLQK
+288 LETIYNTLQK
-298 TPDSKGFH
+298 TPGSKGFQ

-332 FGHNPF
+332 FGNNPF

-405 DLLLNFINGGSDKNR
+405 DLLLNFINGGSNQNR
-420 KVSFGIF
+420 KISFGIF

-434 TTWLNN
+434 TTWLNS
-440 QSANLKIT
+440 QFVNLKTTTSIY
-448 NSAYSAKIN
+448 NAKIN

>member
-64 QTASSTNSSTAQAVD
+64 QTASNTDSSTAQAIN
-79 NLKESASR
+79 NLKESANR

-119 NSLPTDKYNEI
+119 GTLPTDKYNEI

-147 NNNITIENDY
+147 NNNTTIENDY
-157 EQLLTQASTIIS
+157 DQLLTQASTIIN

-199 STFSAIN
+199 NTFNAIN
-206 SMINSAKKAAEQ
+206 SMINSAKEAAAQ
-218 ARRTAPEGPNQQ
+218 SRRTDPKNPNKQNTFTNTD
-230 SAFNSM
+230 FN
-236 INSAKKAAE
+236 
-245 QARRTAPE
+245 
-253 GPNQQSAF
+253 
-261 TDADFTKNLNQVS
+261 KNLNQVS
-274 SVINDTISYLKGDN
+274 SVINDTISYLKGEN

-298 TPDSKGFH
+298 TPGSKGFQ

-319 ETKYSEFQTTTKE
+319 ETKYSQFQTTTKE
-332 FGHNPF
+332 FGNNPF

-420 KVSFGIF
+420 KISFGIF

-434 TTWLNN
+434 TTWLNS
-440 QSANLKIT
+440 QFVNLKTTTSIY
-448 NSAYSAKIN
+448 NAKIN

>member
-9 LMASSLLAEDDGVFM
+9 LMASSLLAENDGVFM

-29 IGEAAQMVKN
+29 IGEAVQQVKN

-45 VSNAYENLNNLLTR
+45 ISNAYENLNNLLTR

-64 QTASSTNSSTAQAVD
+64 QTASNTNSSTAQAID
-79 NLKESASR
+79 NLKESAKR
-87 LKTTPNTANQA
+87 LKTTPNSANQA

-119 NSLPTDKYNEI
+119 GTLPTDKYNEI
-130 NTISQSLQNT
+130 NAISQLLQNT

-147 NNNITIENDY
+147 NNNTTIDNDASK
-157 EQLLTQASTIIS
+157 LLDDAKTIIS

-199 STFSAIN
+199 NTFNAIN
-206 SMINSAKKAAEQ
+206 SMIDSAKKAAEES
-218 ARRTAPEGPNQQ
+218 RRTSPENQNQPN
-230 SAFNSM
+230 
-236 INSAKKAAE
+236 
-245 QARRTAPE
+245 T
-253 GPNQQSAF
+253 F
-261 TDADFTKNLNQVS
+261 TNADFNKNLNQVS
-274 SVINDTISYLKGDN
+274 SVIDDTISYLKGDN

-298 TPDSKGFH
+298 TPDSKGFQ

-311 SSYSYSLN
+311 SSYSYSIN
-319 ETKYSEFQTTTKE
+319 ETQYSEFQTTTKE

-338 RSVGLINSQSNNGAM
+338 RSVGLINSQINNGAM

-434 TTWLNN
+434 TTWLNS
-440 QSANLKIT
+440 QFVNLKTTTSIY
-448 NSAYSAKIN
+448 NAKIN

>member
-64 QTASSTNSSTAQAVD
+64 QTASNTNSNTAQAID
-79 NLKESASR
+79 NLKESANR

-98 VSSALSSAVAMW
+98 VSSALSSAVGMW

-119 NSLPTDKYNEI
+119 GTLPASEYNKI
-130 NTISQSLQNT
+130 NAISQLLQNT

-147 NNNITIENDY
+147 NNNTTIDNDASK
-157 EQLLTQASTIIS
+157 LLDDAKTIIS

-175 PGIDGGN
+175 PSVDGGN

-199 STFSAIN
+199 NTFSAIN
-206 SMINSAKKAAEQ
+206 SMIDSAKKAA
-218 ARRTAPEGPNQQ
+218 AKSRRTNDPSQG
-230 SAFNSM
+230 
-236 INSAKKAAE
+236 
-245 QARRTAPE
+245 T
-253 GPNQQSAF
+253 NQQSAF
-261 TDADFTKNLNQVS
+261 TDANFTKNLNQVS
-274 SVINDTISYLKGDN
+274 SVINDTISYLKGEN

-298 TPDSKGFH
+298 TPGSKGFQG
-306 SLVSR
+306 LVSR

-319 ETKYSEFQTTTKE
+319 ETKYSQFQTTTKE
-332 FGHNPF
+332 FGNNPF

-386 IKSNFFN
+386 IKSDFFN

>member
-9 LMASSLLAEDDGVFM
+9 LMASSLFAEDDGAYM

-64 QTASSTNSSTAQAVD
+64 QTASNTDSNTTQAID

-98 VSSALSSAVAMW
+98 VSSALSSAVGMW
-110 QVIASNLAN
+110 QVIASNLA
-119 NSLPTDKYNEI
+119 SGTLPTDKYNQI
-130 NTISQSLQNT
+130 NAISQLLQNT
-140 LENKNTA
+140 LENKN
-147 NNNITIENDY
+147 NDLKIENDY
-157 EQLLTQASTIIS
+157 EHLLTQASTIIN

-191 GNACNIFG
+191 GNACAIFG
-199 STFSAIN
+199 DTFSAIN
-206 SMINSAKKAAEQ
+206 SMIDSAKKAAEQ
-218 ARRTAPEGPNQQ
+218 FRRTDPSQPQ
-230 SAFNSM
+230 
-236 INSAKKAAE
+236 
-245 QARRTAPE
+245 
-253 GPNQQSAF
+253 NQQSAF
-261 TDADFTKNLNQVS
+261 TNADFNKNLNQVS

-288 LATIYNTLQK
+288 LETIYNTIQK
-298 TPDSKGFH
+298 TPNSKGFQ

-319 ETKYSEFQTTTKE
+319 ETQYSQFQTTTKE

-374 RYYAFFDYNHAY
+374 RYYGFFDYNYAY

-405 DLLLNFINGGSDKNR
+405 DLLLNFINGGSDRNR

-476 GVELGVKIP
+476 GIELGVKIP

-495 GAKLAFRRLYSVY
+495 GAKLAYRRLYSLY
-508 FNYVLAY
+508 LNYVLAY

>member
-1 MKKTILLS
+1 MKKTILLP
-9 LMASSLLAEDDGVFM
+9 LMASSLLAENDGVFM

-29 IGEAAQMVKN
+29 IGEAVQQVKN

-64 QTASSTNSSTAQAVD
+64 QTASSTDSSTAQAID

-119 NSLPTDKYNEI
+119 GTLPTDKYNQI
-130 NTISQSLQNT
+130 NAISQLLQNT
-140 LENKNTA
+140 LENKN
-147 NNNITIENDY
+147 NNLTIGNDY
-157 EQLLTQASTIIS
+157 EHLLTQASTIIS

-191 GNACNIFG
+191 GNACAIFD

-206 SMINSAKKAAEQ
+206 SMISSAKEAAAQ
-218 ARRTAPEGPNQQ
+218 ARRTGPEGPNQ
-230 SAFNSM
+230 
-236 INSAKKAAE
+236 
-245 QARRTAPE
+245 P
-253 GPNQQSAF
+253 SAF
-261 TDADFTKNLNQVS
+261 TNPDFNKNLNQVS

-319 ETKYSEFQTTTKE
+319 ETQYSEFQTTTKE

-338 RSVGLINSQSNNGAM
+338 RSVGLINSQINNGAM

-434 TTWLNN
+434 TTWLNS
-440 QSANLKIT
+440 QLVNLKTTTSIY
-448 NSAYSAKIN
+448 NAKIN

-495 GAKLAFRRLYSVY
+495 GAKLAYRRLYSVY

>member
-9 LMASSLLAEDDGVFM
+9 LMASSLLAENDGVFM

-29 IGEAAQMVKN
+29 IGEAVQQVKN

-45 VSNAYENLNNLLTR
+45 VSNAYENLNNLLIR

-64 QTASSTNSSTAQAVD
+64 QTASNTDSSTTQAIN

-98 VSSALSSAVAMW
+98 VSSALSSAVGMW

-119 NSLPTDKYNEI
+119 NSLPTSEYDKI
-130 NTISQSLQNT
+130 NAISQLLQNT
-140 LENKNTA
+140 LNKN
-147 NNNITIENDY
+147 NELTIGNDY
-157 EQLLTQASTIIS
+157 DQLLTQASTIIS

-199 STFSAIN
+199 STFSTIT
-206 SMINSAKKAAEQ
+206 SMIDSAKKAAEQ
-218 ARRTAPEGPNQQ
+218 ARRTG
-230 SAFNSM
+230 
-236 INSAKKAAE
+236 
-245 QARRTAPE
+245 PE

-261 TDADFTKNLNQVS
+261 TNADFTNNLNQVS

-319 ETKYSEFQTTTKE
+319 ETQYSQFQTTTKE

-374 RYYAFFDYNHAY
+374 RYYGFFDYNYAY

-495 GAKLAFRRLYSVY
+495 GAKLAYRRLYSVY

>member
-1 MKKTILLS
+1 MKKTILLP
-9 LMASSLLAEDDGVFM
+9 LMASSLLAENDGVFM

-29 IGEAAQMVKN
+29 IGEAVQQVKN

-64 QTASSTNSSTAQAVD
+64 QTASNTDSSTAQAID

-87 LKTTPNTANQA
+87 LKTTPNSTEEA
-98 VSSALSSAVAMW
+98 VSSALSSAVGMW
-110 QVIASNLAN
+110 QVVASNLA
-119 NSLPTDKYNEI
+119 SGTLPTDKYNKI
-130 NTISQSLQNT
+130 NAISQLLQNT
-140 LENKNTA
+140 LENKN
-147 NNNITIENDY
+147 NDLTIGNDY
-157 EQLLTQASTIIS
+157 DQLLTQASTIIN

-199 STFSAIN
+199 NTFNAIN
-206 SMINSAKKAAEQ
+206 SMIDSAKKAAAE
-218 ARRTAPEGPNQQ
+218 ARRTSPDNQNTPT
-230 SAFNSM
+230 A
-236 INSAKKAAE
+236 IN
-245 QARRTAPE
+245 P
-253 GPNQQSAF
+253 
-261 TDADFTKNLNQVS
+261 DFTKNLNQVS
-274 SVINDTISYLKGDN
+274 SVIDDTISYLKGDN

-319 ETKYSEFQTTTKE
+319 ETQYSEFQTTTKE

-495 GAKLAFRRLYSVY
+495 GAKLAYRRLYSVY

>member
-9 LMASSLLAEDDGVFM
+9 LMVSSLLAENDGVFM

-29 IGEAAQMVKN
+29 IGEAVQQVKN

-64 QTASSTNSSTAQAVD
+64 QTASNTNSSTAQAID

-87 LKTTPNTANQA
+87 LKTTPNSANQA

-140 LENKNTA
+140 LEKKNDL
-147 NNNITIENDY
+147 TIENDY
-157 EQLLTQASTIIS
+157 DQLLTQASTIIN

-191 GNACNIFG
+191 GNACAIFG
-199 STFSAIN
+199 NTFNAIN
-206 SMINSAKKAAEQ
+206 SMIDSAKKAAAD
-218 ARRTAPEGPNQQ
+218 ARRTSPE
-230 SAFNSM
+230 S
-236 INSAKKAAE
+236 
-245 QARRTAPE
+245 
-253 GPNQQSAF
+253 PNQQSAF
-261 TDADFTKNLNQVS
+261 TNADFNKNLNQVS

-288 LATIYNTLQK
+288 LETIYNTLQK
-298 TPDSKGFH
+298 TPNSKGFH

-319 ETKYSEFQTTTKE
+319 ETQYSEFQTTTKE

-374 RYYAFFDYNHAY
+374 RYYGFFDYNYAY

-399 TYGAGS
+399 TYGTGS

-476 GVELGVKIP
+476 GIELGVKIP

-495 GAKLAFRRLYSVY
+495 GAKLAYRRLYSLY
-508 FNYVLAY
+508 LNYVLAY

>member
-9 LMASSLLAEDDGVFM
+9 LMASSLFAEDDGAYM

-64 QTASSTNSSTAQAVD
+64 QTDTNTDSSTAQAIN

-98 VSSALSSAVAMW
+98 VSQALSSAVGMW
-110 QVIASNLAN
+110 QVIASNLA
-119 NSLPTDKYNEI
+119 SGTLPTDKYNQI
-130 NTISQSLQNT
+130 NAISQLLQNT
-140 LENKNTA
+140 LENKN
-147 NNNITIENDY
+147 NDLTIANDY
-157 EQLLTQASTIIS
+157 EQLLTQASTIIN

-191 GNACNIFG
+191 GNACTIFG
-199 STFSAIN
+199 NTFSAIT
-206 SMINSAKKAAEQ
+206 SMIDSAKKAAEQ
-218 ARRTAPEGPNQQ
+218 ARRTSPDNQNTPT
-230 SAFNSM
+230 A
-236 INSAKKAAE
+236 IN
-245 QARRTAPE
+245 P
-253 GPNQQSAF
+253 
-261 TDADFTKNLNQVS
+261 DFTKNLNQVS
-274 SVINDTISYLKGDN
+274 SVIDDTISYLKGDN

-298 TPDSKGFH
+298 TPNSKGFH

-319 ETKYSEFQTTTKE
+319 ETQYSQFQTTTKE

-374 RYYAFFDYNHAY
+374 RYY
-386 IKSNFFN
+386 
-393 SASNVF
+393 
-399 TYGAGS
+399 
-405 DLLLNFINGGSDKNR
+405 
-420 KVSFGIF
+420 
-427 GGIALAG
+427 
-434 TTWLNN
+434 
-440 QSANLKIT
+440 
-448 NSAYSAKIN
+448 
-457 NTNFQFLF
+457 
-465 NTGLRLQGIHH
+465 
-476 GVELGVKIP
+476 
-485 TINTNYYSFM
+485 
-495 GAKLAFRRLYSVY
+495 
-508 FNYVLAY
+508 